1 MTYSVR
7 RALTSLCAAGWDS
20 KTAAGVLQAWAW
32 LKSVC
37 GRGPVF
43 DKRFPKHVGF
53 DGTDYDTDNDGFWR

>member
-1 MTYSVR
+1 MKLLHSM
-7 RALTSLCAAGWDS
+7 
-20 KTAAGVLQAWAW
+20 WAW

-53 DGTDYDTDNDGFWR
+53 DYDGTDYDLDNDGFWR